1 MKSKT
6 YSKKWQSLARAL
18 FVCCIMA
25 GIMTAFASAAQENT
39 QNNNVCTGAEMGD
52 YAKLVFCLPPEV
64 NVEAESMSEGNYTS
78 GREVAASMLLDGN
91 RVGLHLLY
99 PCEAPE
105 KELEP
110 VELKP
115 YLEGYNPILSQANYN
130 ESVPG
135 PALWGQIG
143 NQIFISYQ
151 PNNQT
156 IALILMDMNM
166 SESMMTSFLGNLSI
180 AVNDSIAP
188 PSNCPDTTET
198 ASGNAVS
205 AQTAVQNNAETST
218 AENNQVTSETSTG
231 NTVTPAKS
239 NAATDINAAR
249 ARLEAM
255 KKNR

>member
-6 YSKKWQSLARAL
+6 FSNKWQPLERAL
-18 FVCCIMA
+18 LVFCIMA
-25 GIMTAFASAAQENT
+25 GLMTALASAAQENT
-39 QNNNVCTGAEMGD
+39 QDKNVCTGAEMGD

-64 NVEAESMSEGNYTS
+64 VVEAESMTEENYTD

-99 PCEAPE
+99 PCEAPQ
-105 KELEP
+105 KELQP

-115 YLEGYNPILSQANYN
+115 YLENYNPIMSQAKYN

-135 PALWGQIG
+135 PVLWGQIG
-143 NQIFISYQ
+143 NQIFVSYQ

-166 SESMMTSFLGNLSI
+166 SESMMTAFLGNLSI

-188 PSNCPDTTET
+188 PSNCPDTTKT
-198 ASGNAVS
+198 ASENTVTT
-205 AQTAVQNNAETST
+205 QTAVQNNTETNT
-218 AENNQVTSETSTG
+218 ATNNQVTSEKSTG
-231 NTVTPAKS
+231 NTVTPVKK
-239 NAATDINAAR
+239 NAASDINAAR